1 MVGAVS
7 HSLLGGIG
15 LSRYLSVCCGMVF
28 ITPMLG
34 AVLFAIIAAL
44 IITLISNN
52 SKIRSDTVLSA
63 IWAVSV
69 ALGLCLVS
77 AIPGYAEDLNSYL
90 FGNILLISG
99 TDLIFMLV
107 LDVAVLFCAWAFH
120 SRFVAFCFHR
130 ETLALH
136 GISVF
141 RTELLLNV
149 MSALAIV
156 LMVQIAGIVLALALF
171 TLPVAAAANLSRRLG
186 TIMTLG
192 ILFCFLSAF
201 LGMAAS
207 YSPQWHT
214 GAVTIMIAAGIYGFS
229 ALKKRCAG

>member
-1 MVGAVS
+1 MIGAVS

-15 LSRYLSVCCGMVF
+15 LSRYLNICWGMTF

-34 AVLFAIIAAL
+34 AAVFAIIAAL

-52 SKIRSDTVLSA
+52 SRIRSDTVLSA
-63 IWAVSV
+63 IWAVSA

-99 TDLIFMLV
+99 ADLIFMLA
-107 LDVAVLFCAWAFH
+107 LDIVVLFCAWAFH
-120 SRFVAFCFHR
+120 SRFVTFCFHR

-156 LMVQIAGIVLALALF
+156 LMVQIAGIVLALAMF
-171 TLPVAAAANLSRRLG
+171 TLPVAAAANLGRRLG
-186 TIMTLG
+186 TIMVLG
-192 ILFCFLSAF
+192 VLFCFLSTF

-214 GAVTIMIAAGIYGFS
+214 GAVTIMIAAGIYGIS
-229 ALKKRCAG
+229 LLKKRYAK